1 MKKSIIAA
9 GAASVALAA
18 MPIVGVFAD
27 STGYV
32 VDNITATITDGCTIT
47 RADVPSGGEVANF
60 ARGVAFSV
68 VAGTLVT
75 NQASPTVTLTCSD
88 DGWNV
93 TAKGTGGNSAPTAL
107 YLDSSNSIQAGTETS
122 GNTSKWAYKVDGV
135 IDPAGT
141 STAITGTYAAITA
154 SDVPVITATQASA
167 KTATFTPYYQVWA
180 QADQAAGAYTGQV
193 TYTVNMPAV

>member
-32 VDNITATITDGCTIT
+32 VDNITATITDGCTIS
-47 RADVPSGGEVANF
+47 RASVPTGGEVANF

-68 VAGTLVT
+68 VAGTSVT
-75 NQASPTVTLTCSD
+75 DQASPTVTLTCSAS
-88 DGWNV
+88 GWNV
-93 TAKGTGGNSAPTAL
+93 TAKGTGANGATLL
-107 YLDSSNSIQAGTETS
+107 YKDTTDSIQAGTETS
-122 GNTSKWAYKVDGV
+122 GDTSKWAYKVDGV
-135 IDPAGT
+135 IDPADT
-141 STAITGTYAAITA
+141 ATAIVGNYAAITA
-154 SDVPVITATQASA
+154 SDVAVITAAQATA
-167 KTATFTPYYQVWA
+167 NTATFTPSYQVFA
-180 QADQAAGAYTGQV
+180 QADQAAGAYVGQV